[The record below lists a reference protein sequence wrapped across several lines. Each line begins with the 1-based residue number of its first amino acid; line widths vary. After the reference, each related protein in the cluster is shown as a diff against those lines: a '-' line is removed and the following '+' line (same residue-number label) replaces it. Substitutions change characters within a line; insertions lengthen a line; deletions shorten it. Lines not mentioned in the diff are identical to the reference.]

1 MASFSRDQFD
11 DVPDGDG
18 RIGAH
23 RAPAQRGRGWIV
35 FAWAALATG
44 VLVLAGLFVLSRI
57 DTAFQIGLPTLGG
70 GTGVATSSSSAS
82 ASPTQTP
89 ITDPKAV
96 PSALAANLS
105 ISVLNGTADDTLDDK
120 AGDQIKNAGWPDPAR
135 ADSSSKSEKVTVVYY
150 SDAQYEGVARGI
162 AKLLGTTQVQL
173 SDAFP
178 GATITAVLG
187 ADYKPAS

>member
-1 MASFSRDQFD
+1 MASFPRDQFD
-11 DVPDGDG
+11 DVPNGDG

-23 RAPAQRGRGWIV
+23 RAPAPRGRGWIA

-44 VLVLAGLFVLSRI
+44 VLVVAGLFVLSRL
-57 DTAFQIGLPTLGG
+57 DSSFQLPIPNFAAGSNG
-70 GTGVATSSSSAS
+70 PSASASAS
-82 ASPTQTP
+82 ASPTQAP

-96 PSALAANLS
+96 PSALAANLT

-150 SDAQYEGVARGI
+150 SDASYEGVARGI
-162 AKLLGTTQVQL
+162 AKLLGATQVQL

-178 GATITAVLG
+178 GATITVVVG